1 MAGWLK
7 VLANR
12 FNCPQQLGTALE
24 FGCGVGRLLL
34 PLARRSR
41 RAIGVDVSPTMLQHC
56 AENARNAGLDNV
68 ELVGDL
74 ALLDA
79 DHGALDLVLSFI
91 VFQHIP
97 TDLGIVY
104 LAALLRLLRPGGWG
118 LVHLTY
124 ANNIGHLR
132 NEVAEAGAPYR
143 YYQRMGDQLIRFGK
157 GPPPAEPPQEMN
169 HYNLNEV
176 MCLLVDNHVFRH
188 YATYTRHAG
197 VLGIELFFQKN
208 DSPQ

>member
-1 MAGWLK
+1 MAQGPRESL
-7 VLANR
+7 
-12 FNCPQQLGTALE
+12 QLSTA
-24 FGCGVGRLLL
+24 VGHGAGIRLRRGAA
-34 PLARRSR
+34 PLAAGPPEPACHRRQRVPDHAS
-41 RAIGVDVSPTMLQHC
+41 ALH
-56 AENARNAGLDNV
+56 ENARNAGLDNV

-79 DHGALDLVLSFI
+79 DHRALDLVLSFI